1 MVRIASRISRNASDS
16 MPVHSTLSAARRPLP
31 HQRAVVGGH
40 RVIGGE
46 REACGARE
54 LIERLEVANA
64 ARRIARLEPAV
75 EVHVA
80 LARVLAVIAK
90 GSVHAQHARP
100 AERRADAAKEIAH
113 RAPPHDV
120 QRVGAE
126 HRVHRRHRPGMLVH
140 VEGDGG
146 AEIGCAFE
154 ADPLGERGELTAKLR
169 RLPAEVRQGGGEM
182 PRVLPRPAAHLEDAA
197 ARERLGKLF
206 AEHARRV
213 RPELSAEA
221 LERERVKA
229 LRAPLIVVVGAECNP
244 ALKIPVI
251 EQTIAAGAAAHAMML
266 AAVALG
272 FNAMWRTR
280 GLAYDELVKRAPGLG
295 PTAALVGLLYPGTQT

>member
-46 REACGARE
+46 REAGGARE

-75 EVHVA
+75 EVRVA

-100 AERRADAAKEIAH
+100 AERLADAAKEIAH

-154 ADPLGERGELTAKLR
+154 ADPLGERRELTAKLR
-169 RLPAEVRQGGGEM
+169 RLPAEVRQGGGEVH
-182 PRVLPRPAAHLEDAA
+182 RVLTRPAADLEDAA
-197 ARERLGKLF
+197 ARGEG
-206 AEHARRV
+206 
-213 RPELSAEA
+213 
-221 LERERVKA
+221 
-229 LRAPLIVVVGAECNP
+229 APLIVVVGAECNP
-244 ALKIPVI
+244 AVKIPVI
-251 EQTIAAGAAAHAMML
+251 EQTLAAGAAAHAMML

-272 FNAMWRTR
+272 FNAMWRTG
-280 GLAYDELVKRAPGLG
+280 GLAYDELVKRALGFG
-295 PTAALVGLLYPGTQT
+295 PTDAIVGFLYLGTETGPPAPVESREWRDRVRDWGTAG